1 MRKARKWLLLTVLK
15 IANFQQVRKSI
26 SNFRQK
32 LAKWQNLPKLI
43 YLTRICLFRRLLLWW
58 RNTQKF
64 SHSCS
69 RATAKFIHDQ
79 NIFSSFSQ
87 GTTSEWRRKWV
98 CPTKQNEP
106 HDSIHVQSL
115 RIKLNVKIGLLLFR
129 LLVFLAAVNNSNS
142 QALNS

>member
-32 LAKWQNLPKLI
+32 LAKWQNL
-43 YLTRICLFRRLLLWW
+43 
-58 RNTQKF
+58 QKF
-64 SHSCS
+64 NMWLEFAFSGDFYFGGETLKSFPIV
-69 RATAKFIHDQ
+69 AQEQQQ
-79 NIFSSFSQ
+79 NSSTTKTDSSSYSQ
-87 GTTSEWRRKWV
+87 GTTIEWRRKWV
-98 CPTKQNEP
+98 CPTIQYEP
-106 HDSIHVQSL
+106 HDSIHGQSL

>member
-1 MRKARKWLLLTVLK
+1 MTAPQLYLRLPIFSRSGNPSAV
-15 IANFQQVRKSI
+15 
-26 SNFRQK
+26 
-32 LAKWQNLPKLI
+32 LAKNQPSNKTFKNSI
-43 YLTRICLFRRLLLWW
+43 YVTRICFFRRLLLWW

-79 NIFSSFSQ
+79 NIFSSYSQ

-115 RIKLNVKIGLLLFR
+115 RIKLNVKIGLLLSR
-129 LLVFLAAVNNSNS
+129 LLVFLAGVNTSNS